1 MGQLAL
7 ASADGSYTRFL
18 ARLAKTQLLV
28 LDDFGLAPLTD
39 TEIIYDLD
47 LDGASARCLAAQP
60 SDPGEGVETGVEAHD
75 PSAPT
80 RSMIARWM
88 ASRQVLV
95 AVDDD
100 LGTLHIHLIHG

>member
-1 MGQLAL
+1 LASLVNSGLLKLGQLAL

-80 RSMIARWM
+80 LHD
-88 ASRQVLV
+88 RQVDGV
-95 AVDDD
+95 PT
-100 LGTLHIHLIHG
+100 GPGGRGR